1 MRWLLVI
8 LLLIMGID
16 KTAAQ
21 ELGYRGSL
29 KNEASYRKLS
39 NKSLLNPNN
48 EILDLERGYNFT
60 SFNLFCDA
68 DWKNKIKGHLNLHA
82 FYDTQEGDSIR
93 DVKVNINELFF
104 NFFLGERLEL
114 DLGKEIIKWG
124 TGYAWNPTA
133 VISPLKNSQDAQ
145 DRLERLSGLEMVKLN
160 LFLGGFTIT
169 GVALPELDFPR
180 EQAYLPRWK
189 STEWAGKIYRLIK
202 DVDLSLVVFGSKDS
216 KTVVGMNFSRVLGNN
231 LELHGEM
238 ASKEGSENFYL
249 EKKSEEYTVNGKL
262 VPRVYEYSQSR
273 KDERK
278 IYSQYVLGSQYTF
291 QNGINLALE
300 YFHNDEG
307 YNNRQWSE
315 IIEFL
320 KYSNQALNDDQ
331 YTLENG
337 ENMGNIYLSGANGY
351 LNSLTG
357 VRRNYL
363 FLRGYI
369 PGIFRQSNLEIILLN
384 SLDDGSSVIIPTL
397 SYEPLG
403 YLSLYLLTNI
413 FLGDGESEFGILYE
427 NYTVNLGVKLFF

>member
-1 MRWLLVI
+1 
-8 LLLIMGID
+8 MGID
-16 KTAAQ
+16 ETKGQ
-21 ELGYRGSL
+21 GFEYRGSL
-29 KNEASYRKLS
+29 KNEAIYRELS

-48 EILDLERGYNFT
+48 EILDLERGHNLI

-82 FYDTQEGDSIR
+82 FYDTQEGDSVR
-93 DVKVNINELFF
+93 DVEVNINELFF

-114 DLGKEIIKWG
+114 DLGKEIIRWG
-124 TGYAWNPTA
+124 TGYAWNPTGL
-133 VISPLKNSQDAQ
+133 ISPLKDSRDPT
-145 DRLERLSGLEMVKLN
+145 DRLEMSEGLEMVKLN

-180 EQAYLPRWK
+180 EQAYLPRWQR
-189 STEWAGKIYRLIK
+189 TDWAGKIYKLVK
-202 DVDLSLVVFGSKDS
+202 DVDLSLVAFGGGES
-216 KTVVGMNFSRVLGNN
+216 KTVLGMSFSRVLGNN
-231 LELHGEM
+231 LELHGEI
-238 ASKEGSENFYL
+238 AGKQGSENFYL
-249 EKKSEEYTVNGKL
+249 GKKSEEYTISGTL

-273 KDERK
+273 TDEKK
-278 IYSQYVLGSQYTF
+278 IYSKYVMGSQYTF

-307 YNNRQWSE
+307 YNNEEWSE

-320 KYSNQALNDDQ
+320 KYSNQALNDDR
-331 YTLENG
+331 YDLGNG
-337 ENMGNIYLSGANGY
+337 QNMGNIYLSNANGH

-363 FLRGYI
+363 FLRSYI
-369 PGIFRQSNLEIILLN
+369 PTIFRCGNLEIIMVN

-403 YLSLYLLTNI
+403 YLSLYLLMNI
-413 FLGDGESEFGILYE
+413 FLGNGESEFGILYE
-427 NYTVNLGVKLFF
+427 NYTVNLGLKLFF

>member
-1 MRWLLVI
+1 MRLLLVI

-16 KTAAQ
+16 KAAAQ
-21 ELGYRGSL
+21 EFGYRGSL

-48 EILDLERGYNFT
+48 EVLNLEKGYNLT

-68 DWKNKIKGHLNLHA
+68 DWENKIKGHLNLHA
-82 FYDTQEGDSIR
+82 FYDTQEGDSIS

-114 DLGKEIIKWG
+114 DLGKEIIEWG

-133 VISPLKNSQDAQ
+133 VISPLKNPKDPR
-145 DRLERLSGLEMVKLN
+145 DRLEALSGLEMVKLN

-180 EQAYLPRWK
+180 EYAYLPRWK
-189 STEWAGKIYRLIK
+189 STEWAGKVYKLVEDI
-202 DVDLSLVVFGSKDS
+202 DLSFVAFGGGGSKS
-216 KTVVGMNFSRVLGNN
+216 VLGMNFSRVLGNN
-231 LELHGEM
+231 LEVHGEI
-238 ASKEGSENFYL
+238 AGKEGSENFYL
-249 EKKSEEYTVNGKL
+249 EKKSEEYSVNGTL

-273 KDERK
+273 KDEKK

-291 QNGINLALE
+291 QNGINLAIE
-300 YFHNDEG
+300 YFHNNEG
-307 YNNRQWSE
+307 YNNKEWSE

-320 KYSNQALNDDQ
+320 KYSNQALNDDRYNLQ
-331 YTLENG
+331 NG
-337 ENMGNIYLSGANGY
+337 ENMGNIYLSRTNGY

-369 PGIFRQSNLEIILLN
+369 PSILRHSDTEIILLN

-403 YLSLYLLTNI
+403 YLSLYLLMNI
-413 FLGDGESEFGILYE
+413 FLGRGESEFGILHE
-427 NYTVNLGVKLFF
+427 NYTVNLGLKLFF